1 MGSSSDAATASIYL
15 LLSEDKEMTGQ
26 ELSDVIVERTKD
38 LDCEIV
44 VSANNMDMSALGGSG
59 IQIQIKGKELD
70 TIQKIAGGCGK
81 AFGGDRRSGA
91 DF

>member
-1 MGSSSDAATASIYL
+1 
-15 LLSEDKEMTGQ
+15 MTGQ

-70 TIQKIAGGCGK
+70 TIQKIAGDVAKLLEETEGLGQN
-81 AFGGDRRSGA
+81 F
-91 DF
+91 